1 MWNDITYYFKSSPK
15 RLEVA
20 SLFLLLGLSVKD
32 TGKVYCQDIEVPQKK
47 IADTL
52 GLDRRVVTETVKDIL
67 AQDTLRAVF
76 SALQPRAFFR
86 DAAPSMGW
94 GVVEIEASSESVG
107 IVAGVAA
114 LVAQENISI
123 RQVVA
128 DDPSLNPQPKLTLIT
143 EQKIPPRLLEE
154 ILKVRGVRKVS
165 IY

>member
-15 RLEVA
+15 RREVA
-20 SLFLLLGLSVKD
+20 SLFLRLGLSVREN
-32 TGKVYCQDIEVPQKK
+32 GKVYCQDIEVPQKK

-52 GLDRRVVTETVKDIL
+52 GLDRRVVNEAVRDIL
-67 AQDTLRAVF
+67 SHDTLKAVF

-86 DAAPSMGW
+86 DAALPMGW
-94 GVVEIEASSESVG
+94 GVVEIEASSENVG

-143 EQKIPPRLLEE
+143 EQKIPSRLLEE